1 MKKISVLLLV
11 FALFTLTLS
20 GVASAAEIQK
30 SIRVWVGEQEVK
42 FDIPPVVANNT
53 TFVEFKGLFTALN
66 YTIAYDSKTK
76 TITSVSGT
84 SSIKINLTTGQ
95 ATVDGKAAAQQIQ
108 PLVQN
113 GRTLIPLRFVGEA
126 TGKLVDWNQAEK
138 TIKIKDKGPSAA
150 DLQEIQTFLSEQD
163 AYELAGDNEGFLSTI
178 DPKSPIYQY
187 LQEPDSGRD

>member
-53 TFVEFKGLFTALN
+53 TFVEFKGTLFTALN

-95 ATVDGKAAAQQIQ
+95 ATVDGQSRCSANPAARSERPYFDPTSLCGRSNRKACR
-108 PLVQN
+108 LESSRENNQN
-113 GRTLIPLRFVGEA
+113 QG
-126 TGKLVDWNQAEK
+126 
-138 TIKIKDKGPSAA
+138 
-150 DLQEIQTFLSEQD
+150 
-163 AYELAGDNEGFLSTI
+163 
-178 DPKSPIYQY
+178 
-187 LQEPDSGRD
+187 